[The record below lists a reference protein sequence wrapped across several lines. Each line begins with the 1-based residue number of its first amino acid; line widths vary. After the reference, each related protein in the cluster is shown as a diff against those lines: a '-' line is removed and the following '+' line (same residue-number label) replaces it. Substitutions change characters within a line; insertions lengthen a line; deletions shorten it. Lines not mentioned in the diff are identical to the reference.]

1 MKASTR
7 HLSTLFNLTEKE
19 FIAVEMHSFI
29 NIMNVISLQLDL
41 MKTYDSNNKY
51 IQSIQKDF
59 QSLFKKLKNHGKLS
73 PEEVTSFKHCL
84 FEALDELS
92 SGYTDKEDLD
102 ETRDLL
108 QDIFTVFNQRLEELE
123 QINNMSFA
131 WIEMSIDE
139 FKKEFYDFLHVVE
152 KNSRGRYHIVKNIA
166 NQTPEDYLVH
176 FDVDSTFNDSIF
188 MPLIFKDVI
197 RDSIANARKYTPPGG
212 TIIVGVKMDR
222 EKLRVVVKD
231 YGIGIPENEIDRI
244 FEFGYRASNVRNR
257 ETRGGGFGLT
267 KALYVTTQ
275 CSGNIWIDS
284 TLGVGTHLTFELP
297 LPNSLLST
305 E

>member
-7 HLSTLFNLTEKE
+7 HLSALFNLTEKE

-41 MKTYDSNNKY
+41 MKTYDPNHEY
-51 IQSIQKDF
+51 IQSIQRDF

-73 PEEVTSFKHCL
+73 TADLTSFKDSL
-84 FEALDELS
+84 FEALDKIS
-92 SGYTDKEDLD
+92 TGDTDREELD

-108 QDIFTVFNQRLEELE
+108 QDIFKVFNQRLEELE
-123 QINNMSFA
+123 QINSRSFV

-139 FKKEFYDFLHVVE
+139 FKKEFYDFLYVVE

-166 NQTPEDYLVH
+166 HQTPEDYLVH
-176 FDVDSTFNDSIF
+176 FDVDSTFNNSIYI
-188 MPLIFKDVI
+188 PLIFKDVI
-197 RDSIANARKYTPPGG
+197 RDTIANSRKYTSAGG
-212 TIIVGVKMDR
+212 TIIVGVTVDR

-231 YGIGIPENEIDRI
+231 SGIGIPQNEIDRI

-284 TLGVGTHLTFELP
+284 TLGEGTRITFELP
-297 LPNSLLST
+297 LPDSLLST